1 MKKHPMTGFLKFEFI
16 MFCRNFVTV
25 FFLLLFPT
33 MMLLIFGSI
42 YGNEPSELYGGYG
55 SIDMFVPAYS
65 GIVIAV
71 TGLMNIP
78 LTLCEYREKGIF
90 KRYYATPT
98 KPSYL
103 ICSQLLINALMTT
116 LGMAILIVVG
126 KVFYNIRITSN
137 YLQCLLVFA
146 VSILCIFSIGF
157 FIGGIAPN
165 MKAAN
170 SIAYFV
176 FFPMLFL
183 SGATIPY
190 EILPSSVQSASKVL
204 PLSYTVSAMKS
215 IWNGNTLQDNIVS
228 LIILCGF
235 AVVFAILSKITFRW
249 EKYRVY

>member
-1 MKKHPMTGFLKFEFI
+1 MIRKSIIGFLKFEFI
-16 MFCRNFVTV
+16 MFRRNYVTA

-42 YGNEPSELYGGYG
+42 YGNEPSELYGGFG
-55 SIDMFVPAYS
+55 AIDMFVPAYS

-90 KRYYATPT
+90 KRYRATPT

-103 ICSQLLINALMTT
+103 ICSQLLINALMTV
-116 LGMAILIVVG
+116 LGMAILIVAG
-126 KVFYNIRITSN
+126 KVFYDIRITSN
-137 YLQCLLVFA
+137 YLQCFLIFV
-146 VSILCIFSIGF
+146 VSILSIFSIGF

-165 MKAAN
+165 MKAAS

-183 SGATIPY
+183 SGTTIPY
-190 EILPSSVQSASKVL
+190 EVLPPVVQNVSKIL

-215 IWNGNTLQDNIVS
+215 IWNGETLQDNLAS
-228 LIILCGF
+228 LTILCGF
-235 AVVFAILSKITFRW
+235 AVVFAVLSKITFRW
-249 EKYRVY
+249 EQ